1 MLWRPPPFTRE
12 GEAAASPSLFCCSRG
27 CRNEQPSGPA
37 DPLATHQGW
46 LRISHTALP
55 PGSRRNDLQS
65 TLRPSASD
73 ASLNFILGTGLP
85 PIFSGFRVR
94 TRYEYPSRDRP
105 QQAQRTRLSGLSAS
119 SSVTSS
125 NFGLQVTHSVICR
138 PAITRQSSLPVC
150 RHTVCNNN
158 GHHRRRSSGT
168 ARP

>member
-1 MLWRPPPFTRE
+1 MLWRPSPFTRE
-12 GEAAASPSLFCCSRG
+12 GEAAASHSLFCCSRG

-85 PIFSGFRVR
+85 PIFSGFSCSHPIWVPIPRPPAASTVYLVQELLRVELGHLFKLR
-94 TRYEYPSRDRP
+94 AAGH
-105 QQAQRTRLSGLSAS
+105 AQRDMTFSSHKAISPSGMT
-119 SSVTSS
+119 TS
-125 NFGLQVTHSVICR
+125 GM
-138 PAITRQSSLPVC
+138 
-150 RHTVCNNN
+150 
-158 GHHRRRSSGT
+158 
-168 ARP
+168 